1 MTQPSPTVPVDREQ
15 FERWVHEALARLY
28 DTPYLQSHPL
38 ADLLPPATA
47 VSALHRCQALR
58 RALLEAIQALRPGP
72 GTPAQSPDW
81 RAYRILELR
90 YIEGMN
96 PNEAMQALALG
107 RSQFFREQA
116 RAVEL
121 VTATL
126 WDRYLLQLDPK
137 ITSPKQDAGEETL
150 LRSEAERLSSHASW
164 QPLEVTALLQELRPV
179 VEPLAQQKGA
189 ALTLTSTGCLREVRG
204 DRVMLRQVLL
214 GLLTL
219 ALEAI
224 DGGEVELSDFL
235 EGGRQGLRLRARS
248 HDRHAAWPAAGCQ
261 DLEICRHLVETLG
274 ANLHQESHE
283 MGLWLAEIAWPVGPP
298 HTLLVVDDNQ
308 GLIDLFTRYLAGHG
322 WQVVGANS
330 CAEARRLLSELRP
343 SAIALDVMMPE
354 EDGWEML
361 LSLKRSPATRQVPVI
376 VCSVLRQ
383 PQLAQ
388 SLGAAAY
395 LPKPVT
401 QQALLE
407 VLARW
412 SAGRPIPGP
421 GS

>member
-1 MTQPSPTVPVDREQ
+1 MALPASPVPRDQ

-38 ADLLPPATA
+38 ADLLPLPTTA
-47 VSALHRCQALR
+47 SALHRTQALR
-58 RALLEAIQALRPGP
+58 RALLDAIHALRPVP

-96 PNEAMQALALG
+96 PNEAMQAMALG

-116 RAVEL
+116 RAVEM
-121 VTATL
+121 VTAAL
-126 WDRYLLQLDPK
+126 WDRYRQQREVAPESAPAAEGED
-137 ITSPKQDAGEETL
+137 SP
-150 LRSEAERLSSHASW
+150 LRSEADRLSSHASW
-164 QPLEVTALLQELRPV
+164 QPIEVSALLQELRPV
-179 VEPLAQQKGA
+179 VEPLARQRGIT
-189 ALTLTSTGCLREVRG
+189 LTLTSTGCLREIHA
-204 DRVMLRQVLL
+204 DRVMLRQALV
-214 GLLTL
+214 GLVTL

-224 DGGEVELSDFL
+224 AGGDVDLADFA
-235 EGGRQGLRLRARS
+235 EGSRQGLRLRART
-248 HDRHAAWPAAGCQ
+248 AGGQAVWPDANAP
-261 DLEICRHLVETLG
+261 DLEICRHLVEALG
-274 ANLHQESHE
+274 AHLRLESHDSR
-283 MGLWLAEIAWPVGPP
+283 LWLAEIAWPVIPP

-308 GLIDLFTRYLAGHG
+308 GLIDLFSRYLAGHG
-322 WQVVGANS
+322 WQVVGATS
-330 CAEARRLLSELRP
+330 CAEARRILSELRP
-343 SAIALDVMMPE
+343 SAIALDVMMPG

-361 LSLKRSPATRQVPVI
+361 LSLKRTPATCQVPVI

-407 VLARW
+407 LLARW
-412 SAGRPIPGP
+412 SGAGSNPAPV
-421 GS
+421 S

>member
-1 MTQPSPTVPVDREQ
+1 M
-15 FERWVHEALARLY
+15 HEALARLY

-38 ADLLPPATA
+38 ADLLPLPTTA
-47 VSALHRCQALR
+47 SALHRCQVLR
-58 RALLEAIQALRPGP
+58 RALLEAIQALRPAP

-96 PNEAMQALALG
+96 PNEAMQAMALG

-116 RAVEL
+116 RAVEMI
-121 VTATL
+121 TAAL
-126 WDRYLLQLDPK
+126 WDQYLQRREAAPE
-137 ITSPKQDAGEETL
+137 SAPAAEGEDSL
-150 LRSEAERLSSHASW
+150 LRSEAERLSLHASW
-164 QPLEVTALLQELRPV
+164 QPIDVSALLQELRPV
-179 VEPLAQQKGA
+179 VEPLARQRGI
-189 ALTLTSTGCLREVRG
+189 ALTLTSTGCLREIHA
-204 DRVMLRQVLL
+204 DRVMLRQALV

-224 DGGEVELSDFL
+224 AGGDIELADFA
-235 EGGRQGLRLRARS
+235 EGSRQGLRLRART
-248 HDRHAAWPAAGCQ
+248 AEGQAVWPDSDAP
-261 DLEICRHLVETLG
+261 DFEICRHLVEVLG
-274 ANLHQESHE
+274 AHLRLESHDSR
-283 MGLWLAEIAWPVGPP
+283 LWLAEIAWPVVPP

-308 GLIDLFTRYLAGHG
+308 GLIDLFSRYLAGHG
-322 WQVVGANS
+322 WQVVGATS
-330 CAEARRLLSELRP
+330 CAEARRILSELRP
-343 SAIALDVMMPE
+343 SAIALDVMMPG

-361 LSLKRSPATRQVPVI
+361 LSLKRTPARSRVPVI

-407 VLARW
+407 LLARW
-412 SAGRPIPGP
+412 SGARSNPAPVSGP
-421 GS
+421 SHR